1 MSVPSPRICMYIQR
15 VEFGIVLSNNCYMV
29 PRFLSSI
36 LHLGLTMLNFSDFT
50 IPSLTSE
57 MNPSVSFV
65 PKFPKHIG
73 RRLY

>member
-15 VEFGIVLSNNCYMV
+15 VEFGIVLSNNCYV
-29 PRFLSSI
+29 LPRFLSFL

-50 IPSLTSE
+50 LPSLTSD

-65 PKFPKHIG
+65 PSVPQTY
-73 RRLY
+73 R